1 MLPVL
6 DDSAVSSPST
16 PALEAVFSALRE
28 HGGLPSVGRMLSRLS
43 QTLESDN
50 DGVQSLSNLILQDMS
65 LTQRLLRLANTIPY
79 RAAVGRE
86 PVTTV
91 TRAIMLLGFNQV
103 RAAAM
108 SLVLLDGL
116 LGVEGASRV
125 RGDFHHALLAA
136 SLAREQLASYGL
148 VESEEAGIVAMFR
161 NVGRLLVAAFAPD
174 VFTQIRADGNNDAPA
189 EAVVARKLLGK
200 SFEEVTD
207 AVLREWSLPA
217 RIVAAVAPLPRRLE
231 PPASSAERIRMA
243 AQFADEA
250 AAVLKLGGSESE
262 RGVEQLLKRYG
273 AALELDRSRLEKIV
287 AAALVHTRELKTAC
301 GLAPSTAGFTASPAA
316 AAVEA
321 LPAEAQLAVATA
333 APSDERDARG
343 RPANAREL
351 LLAGLAE
358 VTETLARGADSGT
371 DLNSVVRIVLESIYS
386 GLGYARTALALRD
399 PAAHV
404 YRTRA
409 SFGQPAPRFSFPTKP
424 APDVFH
430 GALAHATDLHIAN
443 VAAEKIAA
451 RLPDWFRRD
460 FKGTASFLLMPLVV
474 GGKAVGFVYA
484 DRSVIDE
491 TGPTPE
497 ELNLLRTLRSQIVL
511 AMRSR

>member
-1 MLPVL
+1 MP
-6 DDSAVSSPST
+6 DGSAATSATT

-116 LGVEGASRV
+116 LGADGASRL
-125 RGDFHHALLAA
+125 RGDFHHALLAG
-136 SLAREQLASYGL
+136 SLAREQLAGFGL

-174 VFTQIRADGNNDAPA
+174 VFAQIRSEANNDAAAEVPA
-189 EAVVARKLLGK
+189 ARKLLGK

-217 RIVAAVAPLPRRLE
+217 RIVAAVAPLPRRIDA
-231 PPASSAERIRMA
+231 PTSSAERIRMA
-243 AQFADEA
+243 AQFADEVA
-250 AAVLKLGGSESE
+250 TVLRLAGSDGE
-262 RGVEQLLKRYG
+262 RGVQQVLKRYG
-273 AALELDRSRLEKIV
+273 AALDLDRGRLEKIIES
-287 AAALVHTRELKTAC
+287 ALVHTRELETAC
-301 GLAPSTAGFTASPAA
+301 GLTPSMLKLPAA
-316 AAVEA
+316 SVTAEAV
-321 LPAEAQLAVATA
+321 PAEAQLEA
-333 APSDERDARG
+333 ARTMPSNERDARG
-343 RPANAREL
+343 RPANGREL

-409 SFGQPAPRFSFPTKP
+409 SFGQPAPRFSFSTKP

-451 RLPDWFRRD
+451 RLPEWFRRD

-474 GGKAVGFVYA
+474 GGKAVGFLYA
-484 DRSVIDE
+484 DRPVVDD
-491 TGPTPE
+491 TGPAPE